1 VKGAALREAG
11 VVRSRLHAA
20 AVVVSLFAAAGDV
33 RAQPAAELGGQRLR
47 VSLSSRLGLAKTPFP
62 SYTAHEI
69 SGLLTSLLLEG
80 EAQVTPGLAVRLRL
94 PLVLAGVDQPA
105 GSARAESAWG
115 NPEAAVLWRLHDTAA
130 TRLLGRLALAVP
142 LPGGDAALARRP
154 FDNQALLLASAQR
167 GHHEQE
173 LYAPGRVSV
182 TPAARV
188 DVTRGGVAAFGE
200 LKIPF
205 MLAVARGDSDPQT
218 KVRALAMSTEATAG
232 VSVAWWRLRAG
243 VAPWLAV
250 NLLPA
255 GEIRGD
261 PATRWTLTIDPDVSI
276 RINDDLAAALS
287 ATIPV
292 AGALSPV
299 PAIGLALTGQWAR
312 H

>member
-1 VKGAALREAG
+1 LRQAC
-11 VVRSRLHAA
+11 RAAA
-20 AVVVSLFAAAGDV
+20 AVVALFAQARVVQAQSAAADLTGDRV
-33 RAQPAAELGGQRLR
+33 R
-47 VSLSSRLGLAKTPFP
+47 VSLGSRLGLAKTPFP
-62 SYTAHEI
+62 SSTAHEI

-80 EAQVTPGLAVRLRL
+80 EVEVTPALAVRLRL

-105 GSARAESAWG
+105 GGTRAETAWG
-115 NPEAAVLWRLHDTAA
+115 NPEAAVLWRLHDTPA
-130 TRLLGRLALAVP
+130 TRLLGRLALAIP

-167 GHHEQE
+167 GHHEPE
-173 LYAPGRVSV
+173 LYAPGRVAL

-188 DVTRGGVAAFGE
+188 DVTRGRLAAFAE
-200 LKIPF
+200 LKLPF

-218 KVRALAMSTEATAG
+218 KVRALAMSTVATAG

-243 VAPWLAV
+243 AAPWLTV
-250 NLLPA
+250 DLRPA

-261 PATRWTLTIDPDVSI
+261 RATRWTLTVDPQVSI
-276 RINDDLAAALS
+276 RISEHLAAALS

-299 PAIGLALTGQWAR
+299 PAIGLALAGGW
-312 H
+312 

>member
-1 VKGAALREAG
+1 VRGPALP
-11 VVRSRLHAA
+11 A
-20 AVVVSLFAAAGDV
+20 AVVLALFALFAQAPV
-33 RAQPAAELGGQRLR
+33 VQAQPAGEMRGERVR
-47 VSLSSRLGLAKTPFP
+47 VSLGSRLGLAKTPFP
-62 SYTAHEI
+62 SFTAHEI

-80 EAQVTPGLAVRLRL
+80 EAEVAPALAVRLRL

-105 GSARAESAWG
+105 GASRAETAWG
-115 NPEAAVLWRLHDTAA
+115 NPEAAVLWRLHETAA
-130 TRLLGRLALAVP
+130 ARLLGRLALAIP

-173 LYAPGRVSV
+173 LYAPGRLAL
-182 TPAARV
+182 TPAARA
-188 DVTRGGVAAFGE
+188 DATRGRLAAFAE
-200 LKIPF
+200 LKLPF
-205 MLAVARGDSDPQT
+205 MLAVARGHSEPRT
-218 KVRALAMSTEATAG
+218 KVRALAVSAEATAG

-276 RINDDLAAALS
+276 RINDHLAAALS

-299 PAIGLALTGQWAR
+299 PAIGLALTGRWAR
-312 H
+312 Q

>member
-1 VKGAALREAG
+1 LPAA
-11 VVRSRLHAA
+11 RLHAA
-20 AVVVSLFAAAGDV
+20 TVVITLFAQARFV
-33 RAQPAAELGGQRLR
+33 QAQPEAVMGGERVR
-47 VSLSSRLGLAKTPFP
+47 VSLGSRLGLARTPFP

-80 EAQVTPGLAVRLRL
+80 EAEVAPALAVRLRL

-105 GSARAESAWG
+105 GGARSGTAWG

-130 TRLLGRLALAVP
+130 TRLLGRIALAVP

-173 LYAPGRVSV
+173 LYAPGRVAL

-188 DVTRGGVAAFGE
+188 DITRGRVAAFGE

-205 MLAVARGDSDPQT
+205 MVAVARGDSEPRT
-218 KVRALAMSTEATAG
+218 KVRALAVSTEAGAG

-243 VAPWLAV
+243 AAPWLTV
-250 NLLPA
+250 DLLPA

-261 PATRWTLTIDPDVSI
+261 SATRWTLTIDPEVSI
-276 RINDDLAAALS
+276 RVNDHLVATLS

-299 PAIGLALTGQWAR
+299 PAIGLGLKAKW
-312 H
+312 